1 MRPKDFKGIIPPMM
15 TAFTREGEIYE
26 KGVRNIVDFIVPHV
40 QGLFPC
46 GTYGS
51 GPMMSPE
58 ERKKVVEIVLDQVKG
73 RVPVIVHVGTA
84 DTKNTVELARHAQNI
99 GAAAVAGITPY
110 YNSYDEDAIFAHFQ
124 QLIKSV
130 AIPVFLYNNP
140 KCSGN
145 TVSTGLLV
153 RLAKEGLAGIKDST
167 FDIVNYYHA
176 RIALKEFPE
185 MNLISGTEALFV
197 AAFDAGA
204 TAAVT
209 GLGNVYPDLIGR
221 MYREYLDM
229 DRETLM
235 KTQEEVLVVRQITK
249 YGPTVPTC
257 HAILKLRG
265 VDSGYPRPPFKP
277 VSPEIEERVKTSLKR
292 MNLL

>member
-1 MRPKDFKGIIPPMM
+1 MKPKDFKGIFPPMM
-15 TAFTREGEIYE
+15 TAFTKEGEVYE
-26 KGVRNIVDFIVPHV
+26 EGVRNIVDFIVPHV
-40 QGLFPC
+40 QGLYPC

-58 ERKKVVEIVLDQVKG
+58 ERKMVAEIVVDQVKG

-84 DTKNTVELARHAQNI
+84 DTKNTIELARHAQDI
-99 GAAAVAGITPY
+99 GAQAVGAITPY
-110 YNSYDEDAIFAHFQ
+110 YNSYDEDTIFTHFK
-124 QLIKSV
+124 QLIDSV
-130 AIPVFLYNNP
+130 DIPVFLYNNP
-140 KCSGN
+140 KTSGN
-145 TVSTGLLV
+145 TVSTDLLV

-167 FDIVNYYHA
+167 FDLVEYYHA
-176 RIALKEFPE
+176 RLALKGFPE

-221 MYREYLDM
+221 LYREYLNG

-235 KTQEEVLVVRQITK
+235 KTQEQVLVVRQITK

-265 VDSGYPRPPFKP
+265 VDAGYPRLPFEI
-277 VSPEIEERVKTSLKR
+277 VSPEIEERVKSRLES

>member
-1 MRPKDFKGIIPPMM
+1 MKPKDFKGIFPPMM
-15 TAFTREGEIYE
+15 TAFTKEGEVYE
-26 KGVRNIVDFIVPHV
+26 EGVRNIVDFIVPHV
-40 QGLFPC
+40 QGLYPC

-58 ERKKVVEIVLDQVKG
+58 ERKMVAEIVVDQVKG

-84 DTKNTVELARHAQNI
+84 DTKNTIELARHAQDI
-99 GAAAVAGITPY
+99 GAQAVGAITPY
-110 YNSYDEDAIFAHFQ
+110 YNSYDEDTIFTHFK
-124 QLIKSV
+124 QLIDSV
-130 AIPVFLYNNP
+130 DIPVFLYNNP
-140 KCSGN
+140 KTSGN
-145 TVSTGLLV
+145 TVSTDLLV

-167 FDIVNYYHA
+167 FDLVEYYHA
-176 RIALKEFPE
+176 RLALKGFPE

-221 MYREYLDM
+221 LYREYLNG
-229 DRETLM
+229 DREALM
-235 KTQEEVLVVRQITK
+235 KTQEQVLVVRQITK

-265 VDSGYPRPPFKP
+265 VDAGYPRLPFEM
-277 VSPEIEERVKTSLKR
+277 VSPEIEERVKSRLES

>member
-1 MRPKDFKGIIPPMM
+1 MKPKDFKGIIPPMM
-15 TAFTREGEIYE
+15 TAFTKEGEIYE
-26 KGVRNIVDFIVPHV
+26 KGIREIVDFIVPHV
-40 QGLFPC
+40 QALYPC

-58 ERKKVVEIVLDQVKG
+58 ERRKVAEIVLDQAKG

-84 DTKNTVELARHAQNI
+84 DTKNTVELARHAQGI
-99 GAAAVAGITPY
+99 GAEAVGAITPY
-110 YNSYDEDAIFAHFQ
+110 YNSYDENAIFAHFQ
-124 QLIKSV
+124 ALIKSV
-130 AIPVFLYNNP
+130 DIPVFLYNNP

-145 TVSTGLLV
+145 TVSTNLLV
-153 RLAKEGLAGIKDST
+153 RLAREGLAGIKDST
-167 FDIVNYYHA
+167 FDLVEYYHA

-221 MYREYLDM
+221 MYREYLDG

-235 KTQEEVLVVRQITK
+235 KTQEQVIIVRQITK

-265 VDSGYPRPPFKP
+265 VDAGYPRLPFQP
-277 VSPEIEERVKTSLKR
+277 VSPEIEEKVKNSLKG